1 MNFAFFGGTFD
12 PPHRGHIGI
21 AKAAAEAFPLDTILF
36 APVGNQPLKPGMTLT
51 SYEDRLAMV
60 SLACDE
66 CGPALLTSS
75 GKRSTKFS
83 ASAIDQP
90 RSDGSPNYTVDTL
103 TLFLRKTPGANLYC
117 LVGADSFLSLREW
130 HEPDRLLSLAEWIVV
145 SRPGYSLDDLGA
157 LALTKEQR
165 SRVHLLETAH
175 YDISSTWLRER
186 LAAGDSARDLLPES
200 VARYI
205 RDHHLYQM
213 PSNAGA

>member
-1 MNFAFFGGTFD
+1 MNIAFFGGTFD

-21 AKAAAEAFPLDTILF
+21 AKAAADAFPLDTIMF

-51 SYEDRLAMV
+51 PYEDRLAMV
-60 SLACDE
+60 SLACEE
-66 CGPALLTSS
+66 CGPSPLSSTS
-75 GKRSTKFS
+75 KRYTNFS

-90 RSDGSPNYTVDTL
+90 KPDGSPNYTVDTL
-103 TLFLRKTPGANLYC
+103 NLFLRKTPDAKLYC
-117 LVGADSFLSLREW
+117 LVGADSFLSLRKW

-145 SRPGYSLDDLGA
+145 SRPGYSLDDLSA
-157 LALTKEQR
+157 LALTEEQR

-175 YDISSTWLRER
+175 YDVSSTWLRER

-205 RDHHLYQM
+205 RDHHLYHLA
-213 PSNAGA
+213 SDVEA